1 METNVRI
8 LRADI
13 YHLLS
18 ETGSY
23 LLLQARSTCLHRPEA
38 RHLFHAPRAKQTAA
52 SAAAGNHCRCKLY
65 KQVFK
70 TPPPRP
76 LTPTAPFTPNTEE
89 PPVTI
94 DLELHIPKA
103 KFRGSV
109 SHYDIYLCRVPR
121 RHTRSPKLNPD
132 GAKQR
137 VLRWDDHRHTSS
149 PRPCSVYSPN
159 SLSDPF
165 SGQLRWARADTPS
178 SCMF

>member
-1 METNVRI
+1 MKCQN

-13 YHLLS
+13 YHLPS
-18 ETGSY
+18 QTGSY
-23 LLLQARSTCLHRPEA
+23 LPLQ
-38 RHLFHAPRAKQTAA
+38 
-52 SAAAGNHCRCKLY
+52 
-65 KQVFK
+65 
-70 TPPPRP
+70 
-76 LTPTAPFTPNTEE
+76 
-89 PPVTI
+89 VTI

-121 RHTRSPKLNPD
+121 SQARSPKLNPD

-149 PRPCSVYSPN
+149 PRPCSVCSPN